1 MKNLLKTI
9 QFILLSTFI
18 LGCDPHDVSDHS
30 AHGNE
35 NNHHDDEAEVKKG
48 PHGGRMLTKGDFA
61 LELSI
66 FETGVP
72 PEYRVWVTNNNQPV
86 PPDQVELQINLTRL
100 GNKVDN
106 IKFRPQGDFLR
117 GDTEIY
123 EPHSFV
129 VSVEAKHEGNAYSW
143 QFDNFEG
150 RTEILP
156 DIAQAFELQTS
167 VAGSQTMEEVVTLYG
182 QIVINPKNKNEVS
195 ARFDGVIQSVHVSL
209 GESVKKGQIL
219 AKVESNESLNTYN
232 IRAPINGVITEQIAN
247 VKEQTNGR
255 RLFTIMDTS
264 NVWASL
270 HIFPSERERIKKGAH
285 VTVTPSMGGQSYQGE
300 ISFINIM
307 ADANQSVTAR
317 VELTNTDGLLLPG
330 THITGHVKV
339 AEYTV
344 PLAVKRSGLQ
354 SFRDFTVVYAQIGDE
369 YEVRMLELGRQDD
382 EWVEILGGLEPGTH
396 YVSHNSYLVKAD
408 IEKSGASHDH

>member
-9 QFILLSTFI
+9 QIILFSFLI
-18 LGCDPHDVSDHS
+18 YGCD
-30 AHGNE
+30 
-35 NNHHDDEAEVKKG
+35 HHDDHSDHEDEIVKG
-48 PHGGRMLTKGDFA
+48 SHGGRMLTKDNFA

-72 PEYRVWVTNNNQPV
+72 PEYRVWVTDSNRPV
-86 PPDQVELQINLTRL
+86 SPDDVDLQINLTRL
-100 GNKVDN
+100 GNIVDN
-106 IKFRPQGDFLR
+106 IHFKPQGDFLR

-129 VSVEAKHEGNAYSW
+129 VSVEAKYKGKTYSW
-143 QFDNFEG
+143 QYDNFEG
-150 RTEILP
+150 RTTILP

-167 VAGSQTMEEVVTLYG
+167 VAGSQTMKEVVTLYG
-182 QIVINPKNKNEVS
+182 QIVINPKSKNEVS

-209 GESVKKGQIL
+209 GESVKKGQLL

-232 IRAPINGVITEQIAN
+232 IRAPIDGVITEQIAN

-264 NVWASL
+264 TVWASL

-285 VTVTPSMGGQSYQGE
+285 VTVTPSIGGQSYQGE

-317 VELTNTDGLLLPG
+317 VELNNIDGLLLPG

-354 SFRDFTVVYAQIGDE
+354 SFRDFTVVYAQIGND

-382 EWVEILGGLEPGTH
+382 VWVEVLGGLQAGTH
-396 YVSHNSYLVKAD
+396 YVSNNSYLIKAD

>member
-1 MKNLLKTI
+1 MKILLKTI
-9 QFILLSTFI
+9 QIILFSFLIF
-18 LGCDPHDVSDHS
+18 GCDHQDHNHS
-30 AHGNE
+30 
-35 NNHHDDEAEVKKG
+35 HHDGHNDHEGEIAKG
-48 PHGGRMLTKGDFA
+48 AHGGRMLTKDNFA

-86 PPDQVELQINLTRL
+86 SPDQVDLQINLTRL
-100 GNKVDN
+100 GNIVDN
-106 IKFRPQGDFLR
+106 IQFKPQGDFLR

-123 EPHSFV
+123 EPHSFI
-129 VSVEAKHEGNAYSW
+129 VSVEAKYKGNTYSW
-143 QFDNFEG
+143 QYDNFEG
-150 RTEILP
+150 RTTILP

-167 VAGSQTMEEVVTLYG
+167 VAGSQTMKEVVTLYG

-209 GESVKKGQIL
+209 GERVKKGEIL
-219 AKVESNESLNTYN
+219 AKVEGNESLNTYN
-232 IRAPINGVITEQIAN
+232 IRAPIDGVITEQIAN

-264 NVWASL
+264 TVWANL

-285 VTVTPSMGGQSYQGE
+285 VTVTPSIGGQSYHGE

-317 VELTNTDGLLLPG
+317 VELTNIDGLLLPG

-354 SFRDFTVVYAQIGDE
+354 SFRDFTVVYAQIGNE
-369 YEVRMLELGRQDD
+369 YEVRMLEVGRQDD
-382 EWVEILGGLEPGTH
+382 EWVEVLGGLEPGTH